1 MDIVVEVLSQLETL
15 TITKEALEVCSISAI
30 QQNTIILLRCMYLLQ
45 KLESNFNC
53 TFHINPCLA
62 SIMISGMNVTQFG
75 EQHVMVESESVEAL
89 EDLDRL
95 PWSKEDDPDPV
106 VSQVIA
112 FELFNFTSSFTGLP
126 KCWWCDICP
135 SDSPCKA
142 ISNSADV
149 PLPLKDNY
157 ITKSFYVYI
166 LGYIFHDFVNIFY

>member
-1 MDIVVEVLSQLETL
+1 
-15 TITKEALEVCSISAI
+15 
-30 QQNTIILLRCMYLLQ
+30 
-45 KLESNFNC
+45 
-53 TFHINPCLA
+53 
-62 SIMISGMNVTQFG
+62 
-75 EQHVMVESESVEAL
+75 MVESESVEAL

-106 VSQVIA
+106 VSKVIA

-142 ISNSADV
+142 ISNNADV

-157 ITKSFYVYI
+157 ITKSLYVYT
-166 LGYIFHDFVNIFY
+166 LSYIFHDFVNIFY